1 MSNYPPGLDSAIDH
15 RFFDAVFQRRSRRFG
30 LGMEIDKG
38 PLEYKSQHKP
48 VPLSELEEAIIVWTG
63 LGIKNINLSDF
74 PPHVGLDLEMQ
85 FTSKT
90 IPALGDV
97 HRTELFYTN
106 DSGLYM
112 VKMHDK
118 LAHEFEGLEKMTR
131 SRRIDKI
138 LELFKESQIKL
149 HDGRADLPTQPPGIA
164 AHNLWNVN
172 KPGTTLFMPVTDLSA
187 CIINLYFFYMR
198 ADHRFNFLDELHGLK
213 HPGTSEWIKKG
224 FIDEGKK
231 MPLIE
236 AELRF
241 ANGYIA
247 EQAFMGQNMVLTLQ
261 TLGLGGWLFSGF
273 ASMFMLGG
281 TPFNKGLGFRFTTPD
296 IKGSTGN
303 PNPVAVGRDGLF
315 HSFCPPYYKNMNE
328 AVEAFNDLKWTNW
341 KSHPMPYR
349 NPEAVIKEIERPSKE
364 EIQIVKDICSYIYDT
379 YGRFPAFSDP
389 MFLRFMVQAHHL
401 DLDFYDKF
409 YPPGAYTESHK
420 NHFKLWHPEIKDPF
434 SGDNT
439 DQNNQEN

>member
-1 MSNYPPGLDSAIDH
+1 MSEYPEGLDHAINH
-15 RFFDAVFQRRSRRFG
+15 GFYDAVFQRRSRRFG
-30 LGMEIDKG
+30 LGMEIERG
-38 PLEYKSQHKP
+38 SLQYKSKHDP
-48 VPLSELEEAIIVWTG
+48 VPLSELEEAMLVWTG

-106 DSGLYM
+106 DEGLYM
-112 VKMHDK
+112 IKMHDRR
-118 LAHEFEGLEKMTR
+118 AEDFEGLEKMTR
-131 SRRIDKI
+131 YQRVDRI
-138 LELFKESQIKL
+138 LELFRESKIKL
-149 HDGRADLPTQPPGIA
+149 SDGRADLPSKPPGIA

-172 KPGTTLFMPVTDLSA
+172 KPGTTVFMPVTDLSA

-198 ADHRFNFLDELHGLK
+198 PDHRFNFVDELHRLRP
-213 HPGTSEWIKKG
+213 PGTAQWLEKG
-224 FIDEGKK
+224 FLDKSK
-231 MPLIE
+231 RMPLVE

-281 TPFNKGLGFRFTTPD
+281 TPFHRGLGFRFATPQIQGD
-296 IKGSTGN
+296 TGN
-303 PNPVAVGRDGLF
+303 PNPVAVGRDDLF
-315 HSFCPPYYKNMNE
+315 QAFCPPYYKDMGE
-328 AVEAFNDLKWTNW
+328 AVEAFNDMKWTNW
-341 KSHPMPYR
+341 ESHKLPYKD
-349 NPEAVIKEIERPSKE
+349 PAGVLAEVERPSKD
-364 EIQIVKDICSYIYDT
+364 EIQVVKDICNYVYDT

-401 DLDFYDKF
+401 DLDFYDKY
-409 YPPGAYTESHK
+409 YPPGAYTEAHK
-420 NHFKLWHPEIKDPF
+420 NHFARWHPDIPDPF
-434 SGDNT
+434 SGS
-439 DQNNQEN
+439 

>member
-1 MSNYPPGLDSAIDH
+1 MSEYPEGLDYAINH
-15 RFFDAVFQRRSRRFG
+15 GFYDAVFQRRSRRFG
-30 LGMEIDKG
+30 LGMEIERG
-38 PLEYKSQHKP
+38 PLQYKSKHDP
-48 VPLSELEEAIIVWTG
+48 VPLSELEEAMLVWTG

-106 DSGLYM
+106 DEGLYM
-112 VKMHDK
+112 IKMHDRR
-118 LAHEFEGLEKMTR
+118 AEDFEGLEKMTR
-131 SRRIDKI
+131 HQRVDRI
-138 LELFKESQIKL
+138 LELFRESKIKL
-149 HDGRADLPTQPPGIA
+149 SDGRADLPSKPPGIA

-172 KPGTTLFMPVTDLSA
+172 KPGTTVFMPVTDLSA

-198 ADHRFNFLDELHGLK
+198 PDHRFNFVDELHRLRP
-213 HPGTSEWIKKG
+213 PGTAQWLEKG
-224 FIDEGKK
+224 FLDKSK
-231 MPLIE
+231 RMPLVE

-281 TPFNKGLGFRFTTPD
+281 TPFHRGLGFRFATPQIQGD
-296 IKGSTGN
+296 TGN
-303 PNPVAVGRDGLF
+303 PNPVAVGRDDLF
-315 HSFCPPYYKNMNE
+315 QAFCPPYYKDMGE
-328 AVEAFNDLKWTNW
+328 AVEAFNDMKWTNW
-341 KSHPMPYR
+341 ESHKLPYKD
-349 NPEAVIKEIERPSKE
+349 PAAVLAEVERPSKD
-364 EIQIVKDICSYIYDT
+364 EIQVVKDICNYVYDT

-401 DLDFYDKF
+401 DLDFYDKY
-409 YPPGAYTESHK
+409 YPPGAYTEAHK
-420 NHFKLWHPEIKDPF
+420 NHLARWHPDIPDPF
-434 SGDNT
+434 SGS
-439 DQNNQEN
+439 

>member
-1 MSNYPPGLDSAIDH
+1 MSEYPEGLDLAVEHS
-15 RFFDAVFQRRSRRFG
+15 FYDAVFQRRSRRFG
-30 LGMEIDKG
+30 LGMEIEKG
-38 PLEYKSQHKP
+38 PLAYKSRHAP
-48 VPLSELEEAIIVWTG
+48 VPLSELEEAMLVWTG

-106 DSGLYM
+106 DEGLYM
-112 VKMHDK
+112 IKMHDK
-118 LAHEFEGLEKMTR
+118 RPEDFEGLEKM
-131 SRRIDKI
+131 SRRERTDRM
-138 LELFKESQIKL
+138 LELFRESRIRL
-149 HDGRADLPTQPPGIA
+149 SDGRADLPSKPPGIA

-172 KPGTTLFMPVTDLSA
+172 KPGTTVFMPVTDLSA

-198 ADHRFNFLDELHGLK
+198 PDHRFNFVDELHGLRP
-213 HPGTSEWIKKG
+213 PGTAGWLEKG
-224 FIDEGKK
+224 FLDASKR
-231 MPLIE
+231 MPLVE

-247 EQAFMGQNMVLTLQ
+247 EQAFMGQNMVLALQ

-281 TPFNKGLGFRFTTPD
+281 TPFNRGLGFRFATPQIRGD
-296 IKGSTGN
+296 AGN
-303 PNPVAVGRDGLF
+303 PNPVAVGRDDLF
-315 HSFCPPYYKNMNE
+315 QAFCPPYYKDMGE
-328 AVEAFNDLKWTNW
+328 AVEAFNDMKWTNW
-341 KSHPMPYR
+341 ESHKLPYKD
-349 NPEAVIKEIERPSKE
+349 PTGVLGEIERPGRD
-364 EIQIVKDICSYIYDT
+364 EIQVVKDICSYVYDT

-401 DLDFYDKF
+401 DLDFYDRY
-409 YPPGAYTESHK
+409 YPPGAYTEAHR
-420 NHFKLWHPEIKDPF
+420 NHFKNWHPDIPDPF
-434 SGDNT
+434 A
-439 DQNNQEN
+439 

>member
-1 MSNYPPGLDSAIDH
+1 MSKYPPGLDTAINH
-15 RFFDAVFQRRSRRFG
+15 NFFDAVFQRRSRRFG
-30 LGMEIDKG
+30 LGMEIEKG
-38 PLEYKSQHKP
+38 PLKYKSKHNH
-48 VPLSELEEAIIVWTG
+48 VGLSELEEAILVWTG

-106 DSGLYM
+106 DEGLYM
-112 VKMHDK
+112 IKMHDK
-118 LAHEFEGLEKMTR
+118 RPDDFEGLEKMTR
-131 SRRIDKI
+131 EHRIDRI
-138 LELFKESQIKL
+138 LELFRESKIKL
-149 HDGRADLPTQPPGIA
+149 EDGRGDLPSKPPGIA
-164 AHNLWNVN
+164 GHNLWNVN
-172 KPGTTLFMPVTDLSA
+172 KPGTTVFMPVTDLSA

-198 ADHRFNFLDELHGLK
+198 PDHRFNFVDELHGLRP
-213 HPGTSEWIKKG
+213 PGTAEWLKKG
-224 FIDEGKK
+224 FLDERKR
-231 MPLIE
+231 MPLVE

-281 TPFNKGLGFRFTTPD
+281 TPFNKGLGFRFISPE
-296 IKGSTGN
+296 IKGDIGN
-303 PNPVAVGRDGLF
+303 PNPVAVGRDDLF
-315 HSFCPPYYKNMNE
+315 RAFCPPYYKDMGE
-328 AVEAFNDLKWTNW
+328 AVEAFNDAKWTNW
-341 KSHPMPYR
+341 ESNKMPYKD
-349 NPEAVIKEIERPSKE
+349 PTGVLGEVERPSKD
-364 EIQIVKDICSYIYDT
+364 EIQVVKDICNYVYET

-401 DLDFYDKF
+401 DLDFYDHY
-409 YPPGAYTESHK
+409 YPPGAYTDSHK
-420 NHFKLWHPEIKDPF
+420 NHFKLWHPDIDDPF
-434 SGDNT
+434 AG
-439 DQNNQEN
+439 E

>member
-1 MSNYPPGLDSAIDH
+1 MSEYPEGLDRAVEHS
-15 RFFDAVFQRRSRRFG
+15 FYDAVFQRRSRRFG
-30 LGMEIDKG
+30 LGMEIEKG
-38 PLEYKSQHKP
+38 PLRYKSRHDP
-48 VPLSELEEAIIVWTG
+48 VPLSELEEAILVWTG

-106 DSGLYM
+106 DEGLYM
-112 VKMHDK
+112 IKMHDK
-118 LAHEFEGLEKMTR
+118 HPEDFEGLEKMTR
-131 SRRIDKI
+131 RERTDRI
-138 LELFKESQIKL
+138 LELFRESKIRL
-149 HDGRADLPTQPPGIA
+149 SDGRADLPSKPPGIA

-172 KPGTTLFMPVTDLSA
+172 KPGTTVFMPVTDLSA

-198 ADHRFNFLDELHGLK
+198 PDHRFNFVDELHGLRP
-213 HPGTSEWIKKG
+213 PGTAGWLEKG
-224 FIDEGKK
+224 FLDASKR
-231 MPLIE
+231 MPLVE

-247 EQAFMGQNMVLTLQ
+247 EQAFMGQNMVLALQ

-281 TPFNKGLGFRFTTPD
+281 TPFHRGLGFRFATPKIQGD
-296 IKGSTGN
+296 SGN
-303 PNPVAVGRDGLF
+303 PNPVAVGRDDLF
-315 HSFCPPYYKNMNE
+315 QAFCPPYYEDMGE
-328 AVEAFNDLKWTNW
+328 AVEAFNDMKWTNW
-341 KSHPMPYR
+341 ESHKLPYKD
-349 NPEAVIKEIERPSKE
+349 PTGVLGEIERPSRD
-364 EIQIVKDICSYIYDT
+364 EIQVVKDICNYVYDT

-401 DLDFYDKF
+401 DLDFYDKY
-409 YPPGAYTESHK
+409 YPPGAYTEAHR
-420 NHFKLWHPEIKDPF
+420 NHFRNWHPDIPDPF
-434 SGDNT
+434 AK
-439 DQNNQEN
+439 

>member
-1 MSNYPPGLDSAIDH
+1 MSEYPEGLDRAVEHS
-15 RFFDAVFQRRSRRFG
+15 FYDAVFQRRSRRFG
-30 LGMEIDKG
+30 LGMEIEKG
-38 PLEYKSQHKP
+38 PLRYKSRHDP
-48 VPLSELEEAIIVWTG
+48 VPLSELEEAILVWTG

-106 DSGLYM
+106 DEGLYM
-112 VKMHDK
+112 IKMHDK
-118 LAHEFEGLEKMTR
+118 RPEDFEGLEKMTR
-131 SRRIDKI
+131 RERTDRI
-138 LELFKESQIKL
+138 LELFRESKIRL
-149 HDGRADLPTQPPGIA
+149 SDGRADLPSKPPGIA

-172 KPGTTLFMPVTDLSA
+172 KPGTTVFMPVTDLSA

-198 ADHRFNFLDELHGLK
+198 PDHRFNFVDELHGLRP
-213 HPGTSEWIKKG
+213 PGTAEWLEKG
-224 FIDEGKK
+224 FLDASKR
-231 MPLIE
+231 MPLVE

-247 EQAFMGQNMVLTLQ
+247 EQAFMGQNMVLALQ

-281 TPFNKGLGFRFTTPD
+281 TPFHRGLGFRFATPKIQGD
-296 IKGSTGN
+296 SGN
-303 PNPVAVGRDGLF
+303 PNPVAVGRDDLF
-315 HSFCPPYYKNMNE
+315 QAFCPPYYRDMGE
-328 AVEAFNDLKWTNW
+328 AVEAFNDMKWTNW
-341 KSHPMPYR
+341 ESHKLPYKD
-349 NPEAVIKEIERPSKE
+349 PTGVLGEIERPSRD
-364 EIQIVKDICSYIYDT
+364 EIQVVKDICNYVYDT

-401 DLDFYDKF
+401 DLDFYDKY
-409 YPPGAYTESHK
+409 YPPGAYTEAHR
-420 NHFKLWHPEIKDPF
+420 NHFRNWHPDIPDPF
-434 SGDNT
+434 AK
-439 DQNNQEN
+439 

>member
-1 MSNYPPGLDSAIDH
+1 MSEYPEGLDHAINH
-15 RFFDAVFQRRSRRFG
+15 GFYDAVFQRRSRRFG
-30 LGMEIDKG
+30 LGMEIERG
-38 PLEYKSQHKP
+38 SLQYKSKHDP
-48 VPLSELEEAIIVWTG
+48 VPLSELEEAMLVWTG

-106 DSGLYM
+106 DEGLYM
-112 VKMHDK
+112 IKMHDRR
-118 LAHEFEGLEKMTR
+118 AEDFEGLEKMTR
-131 SRRIDKI
+131 YQRVDRI
-138 LELFKESQIKL
+138 LELFRESKIKL
-149 HDGRADLPTQPPGIA
+149 SDGRADLPSKPPGIA

-172 KPGTTLFMPVTDLSA
+172 KPGTTVFMPVTDLSA

-198 ADHRFNFLDELHGLK
+198 PDHRFNFVDELHRLRP
-213 HPGTSEWIKKG
+213 PGTAQWLEKG
-224 FIDEGKK
+224 FLDKSK
-231 MPLIE
+231 RMPLVE

-247 EQAFMGQNMVLTLQ
+247 EQAFMGQNMVLALQ

-281 TPFNKGLGFRFTTPD
+281 TPFHRGLGFRFATPKIQGD
-296 IKGSTGN
+296 TGN
-303 PNPVAVGRDGLF
+303 PNPVAVGRDDLF
-315 HSFCPPYYKNMNE
+315 QSFCPPYYKDMGE
-328 AVEAFNDLKWTNW
+328 AVEAFNDMKWTNW
-341 KSHPMPYR
+341 ESHKLPYKD
-349 NPEAVIKEIERPSKE
+349 PAGVLAEVERPSKD
-364 EIQIVKDICSYIYDT
+364 EIQVVKDICNYVYDT

-401 DLDFYDKF
+401 DLDFYDKY
-409 YPPGAYTESHK
+409 YPPGAYTEAHK
-420 NHFKLWHPEIKDPF
+420 NHFARWHPDIPDPF
-434 SGDNT
+434 SDG
-439 DQNNQEN
+439 

>member
-1 MSNYPPGLDSAIDH
+1 MNGYPPGLDSAIDH
-15 RFFDAVFQRRSRRFG
+15 KFFDAVFQRRSRRFG
-30 LGMEIDKG
+30 LGMEIEKG
-38 PLEYKSQHKP
+38 PLQYKSKHKP

-106 DSGLYM
+106 DEGLYM
-112 VKMHDK
+112 IKMHDQ
-118 LAHEFEGLEKMTR
+118 LAHDFEGLEKMTKIQR
-131 SRRIDKI
+131 VDRI
-138 LELFKESQIKL
+138 LQLFRESKIKL
-149 HDGRADLPTQPPGIA
+149 QDGRADLPNQPPGIA
-164 AHNLWNVN
+164 SHNLWNVN

-198 ADHRFNFLDELHGLK
+198 ADHRFNFVDELHGLRT
-213 HPGTSEWIKKG
+213 PGTSEFVESG

-281 TPFNKGLGFRFTTPD
+281 TPFNKGLGFRFITPD
-296 IKGSTGN
+296 IKVGTGN
-303 PNPVAVGRDGLF
+303 PNPVAVGRDDLF
-315 HSFCPPYYKNMNE
+315 HSFCPPYYKDMGE

-341 KSHPMPYR
+341 ESHPMPYK
-349 NPEAVIKEIERPSKE
+349 NPEAVIKDIERPSRK
-364 EIQIVKDICSYIYDT
+364 EIQAVKNICSYIYDT

-401 DLDFYDKF
+401 DLDFYNKF
-409 YPPGAYTESHK
+409 YPAGAYTESHK
-420 NHFKLWHPEIKDPF
+420 NHFKLWHPELKDPF
-434 SGDNT
+434 SG
-439 DQNNQEN
+439 E

>member
-1 MSNYPPGLDSAIDH
+1 MSEYPEGLDLAVEHS
-15 RFFDAVFQRRSRRFG
+15 FYDAVFQRRSRRFG
-30 LGMEIDKG
+30 LGMEIEKG
-38 PLEYKSQHKP
+38 PLAYKSRHAP
-48 VPLSELEEAIIVWTG
+48 VPLSELEEAMLVWTG

-106 DSGLYM
+106 DEGLYM
-112 VKMHDK
+112 IKMHDK
-118 LAHEFEGLEKMTR
+118 RPEDFEGLEKMTR
-131 SRRIDKI
+131 RERTDRM
-138 LELFKESQIKL
+138 LELFRESRIRL
-149 HDGRADLPTQPPGIA
+149 SDGRADLPSKPPGIA

-172 KPGTTLFMPVTDLSA
+172 KPGTTVFMPVTDLSA

-198 ADHRFNFLDELHGLK
+198 PDHRFNFVDELHGLRP
-213 HPGTSEWIKKG
+213 PGTAGWLEKG
-224 FIDEGKK
+224 FLDASKR
-231 MPLIE
+231 MPLVE

-247 EQAFMGQNMVLTLQ
+247 EQAFMGQNMVLALQ

-281 TPFNKGLGFRFTTPD
+281 TPFNRGLGFRFATPKIRD
-296 IKGSTGN
+296 DAGN
-303 PNPVAVGRDGLF
+303 PNPVAVGRDDLF
-315 HSFCPPYYKNMNE
+315 QAFCPPYYEDMGE
-328 AVEAFNDLKWTNW
+328 AVEAFNDMKWTNW
-341 KSHPMPYR
+341 ESHKLPYKD
-349 NPEAVIKEIERPSKE
+349 PTGVLGEIERPGRD
-364 EIQIVKDICSYIYDT
+364 EIQVVKDICNYVYDT

-401 DLDFYDKF
+401 DLDFYDRY
-409 YPPGAYTESHK
+409 YPPGAYTEAHR
-420 NHFKLWHPEIKDPF
+420 NHFKNWHPEIPDPF
-434 SGDNT
+434 S
-439 DQNNQEN
+439 

>member
-1 MSNYPPGLDSAIDH
+1 MSEYPEGLDLAVEHS
-15 RFFDAVFQRRSRRFG
+15 FYDAVFQRRSRRFG
-30 LGMEIDKG
+30 LGMEIEKG
-38 PLEYKSQHKP
+38 PLAYKSRHAP
-48 VPLSELEEAIIVWTG
+48 VPLSELEEAMLVWTG

-106 DSGLYM
+106 DEGLYM
-112 VKMHDK
+112 IKMHDK
-118 LAHEFEGLEKMTR
+118 RPEDFEGLEKM
-131 SRRIDKI
+131 SRRERTDRM
-138 LELFKESQIKL
+138 LELFRESRIRL
-149 HDGRADLPTQPPGIA
+149 SDGRADLPSKPPGIA

-172 KPGTTLFMPVTDLSA
+172 KPGTTVFMPVTDLSA

-198 ADHRFNFLDELHGLK
+198 PDHRFNFVDELHGLRP
-213 HPGTSEWIKKG
+213 PGTAGWLEKG
-224 FIDEGKK
+224 FLDASKR
-231 MPLIE
+231 MPLVE

-247 EQAFMGQNMVLTLQ
+247 EQAFMGQNMVLALQ

-281 TPFNKGLGFRFTTPD
+281 TPFNKGLGFRFATPQIRGD
-296 IKGSTGN
+296 AGN
-303 PNPVAVGRDGLF
+303 PNPVAVGRDDLF
-315 HSFCPPYYKNMNE
+315 QAFCPPYYKDMGE
-328 AVEAFNDLKWTNW
+328 AVEAFNDMKWTNW
-341 KSHPMPYR
+341 ESHKLPYKD
-349 NPEAVIKEIERPSKE
+349 PTGVLGEIERPGRD
-364 EIQIVKDICSYIYDT
+364 EIQVVKDICSYVYDT

-401 DLDFYDKF
+401 DLDFYDRY
-409 YPPGAYTESHK
+409 YPPGAYTEAHR
-420 NHFKLWHPEIKDPF
+420 NHFKNWHPDIPDPF
-434 SGDNT
+434 A
-439 DQNNQEN
+439 

>member
-1 MSNYPPGLDSAIDH
+1 MSEYPEGLDRAVEHS
-15 RFFDAVFQRRSRRFG
+15 FYDAVFQRRSRRFG
-30 LGMEIDKG
+30 LGMEIEKG
-38 PLEYKSQHKP
+38 PLRYKSRHDP
-48 VPLSELEEAIIVWTG
+48 VPLSELEEAILVWTG

-106 DSGLYM
+106 DEGLYM
-112 VKMHDK
+112 IKMHDK
-118 LAHEFEGLEKMTR
+118 RPEDFEGLEKMTR
-131 SRRIDKI
+131 RERTDRI
-138 LELFKESQIKL
+138 LELFRESKIRL
-149 HDGRADLPTQPPGIA
+149 SDGRADLPSKPPGIA

-172 KPGTTLFMPVTDLSA
+172 KPGTTVFMPVTDLSA

-198 ADHRFNFLDELHGLK
+198 PDHRFNFVDELHGLRP
-213 HPGTSEWIKKG
+213 PGTAGWLEKG
-224 FIDEGKK
+224 FLDASKR
-231 MPLIE
+231 MPLVE

-247 EQAFMGQNMVLTLQ
+247 EQAFMGQNMVLALQ

-281 TPFNKGLGFRFTTPD
+281 TPFHRGLGFRFATPKIQGD
-296 IKGSTGN
+296 SGN
-303 PNPVAVGRDGLF
+303 PNPVAVGRDDLF
-315 HSFCPPYYKNMNE
+315 QAFCPPYYGDMGE
-328 AVEAFNDLKWTNW
+328 AVEAFNDMKWTNW
-341 KSHPMPYR
+341 ESHKLPYKD
-349 NPEAVIKEIERPSKE
+349 PAGVLGEIERPSRD
-364 EIQIVKDICSYIYDT
+364 EIQVVKDICNYVYDT

-401 DLDFYDKF
+401 DLDFYDKY
-409 YPPGAYTESHK
+409 YPPGAYTEAHR
-420 NHFKLWHPEIKDPF
+420 NHFRNWHPDIPDPF
-434 SGDNT
+434 AK
-439 DQNNQEN
+439 

>member
-1 MSNYPPGLDSAIDH
+1 MSEYPEGLDRAVEHS
-15 RFFDAVFQRRSRRFG
+15 FYDAVFQRRSRRFG
-30 LGMEIDKG
+30 LGMEIEKG
-38 PLEYKSQHKP
+38 PLRYKSRHDP
-48 VPLSELEEAIIVWTG
+48 VALSELEEAILVWTG

-106 DSGLYM
+106 DEGLYM
-112 VKMHDK
+112 IKMHDK
-118 LAHEFEGLEKMTR
+118 RPEDFEGLEKMTR
-131 SRRIDKI
+131 RERTDRI
-138 LELFKESQIKL
+138 LELFRESKIRL
-149 HDGRADLPTQPPGIA
+149 SDGRADLPSKPPGIA

-172 KPGTTLFMPVTDLSA
+172 KPGTSVFMPVTDLSA

-198 ADHRFNFLDELHGLK
+198 PDHRFNFVDELHGLRP
-213 HPGTSEWIKKG
+213 PGTAGWLEKG
-224 FIDEGKK
+224 FLDASKR
-231 MPLIE
+231 MPLVE

-247 EQAFMGQNMVLTLQ
+247 EQAFMGQNMVLALQ

-281 TPFNKGLGFRFTTPD
+281 TPFHRGLGFRFATPKIQGD
-296 IKGSTGN
+296 SGN
-303 PNPVAVGRDGLF
+303 PNPVAVGRDDLF
-315 HSFCPPYYKNMNE
+315 QAFCPPYYRDMGE
-328 AVEAFNDLKWTNW
+328 AVEAFNDMKWTNW
-341 KSHPMPYR
+341 ESHKLPYKD
-349 NPEAVIKEIERPSKE
+349 PTGVLGEIERPSRD
-364 EIQIVKDICSYIYDT
+364 EIQVVKDICNYVYDT

-401 DLDFYDKF
+401 DLDFYDKY
-409 YPPGAYTESHK
+409 YPPGAYTEAHR
-420 NHFKLWHPEIKDPF
+420 NHFRNWHPDIPDPF
-434 SGDNT
+434 AK
-439 DQNNQEN
+439 

>member
-1 MSNYPPGLDSAIDH
+1 MNEYPKGLDQSIDH
-15 RFFDAVFQRRSRRFG
+15 SFFDAVFQRRSRRFG
-30 LGMEIDKG
+30 LGMEIEKG
-38 PLEYKSQHKP
+38 PLKYTSRHDP
-48 VPLSELEEAIIVWTG
+48 IPLSELEEAILVWTG

-106 DSGLYM
+106 DEGLYM
-112 VKMHDK
+112 IKMHDMRPDD
-118 LAHEFEGLEKMTR
+118 FEGLEKMTR
-131 SRRIDKI
+131 HQRVDRI
-138 LELFKESQIKL
+138 LELFRQSKIKL
-149 HDGRADLPTQPPGIA
+149 SDGRADLPSRPPGIA

-172 KPGTTLFMPVTDLSA
+172 KPGTTVFMPVTDLSA

-198 ADHRFNFLDELHGLK
+198 PDHRFNFVDELHGLRP
-213 HPGTSEWIKKG
+213 PGTAGWLEKG
-224 FIDEGKK
+224 FLDVSKR
-231 MPLIE
+231 MPLVE

-247 EQAFMGQNMVLTLQ
+247 EQAFMGQNMVLALQ

-281 TPFNKGLGFRFTTPD
+281 TPFNRGLGFRFATPQ
-296 IKGSTGN
+296 IKGDTGN
-303 PNPVAVGRDGLF
+303 PNPVAVGRDDLF
-315 HSFCPPYYKNMNE
+315 QAFCPPYYKDMGE
-328 AVEAFNDLKWTNW
+328 AVEAFNDMKWTNW
-341 KSHPMPYR
+341 ESHKLPYKD
-349 NPEAVIKEIERPSKE
+349 PTGVLAEIERPSRD
-364 EIQIVKDICSYIYDT
+364 EIQVVKDICNYVYDT

-401 DLDFYDKF
+401 DLDFYDKY
-409 YPPGAYTESHK
+409 YPPGAYTEKHK
-420 NHFKLWHPEIKDPF
+420 NHFANWHPDIADPF
-434 SGDNT
+434 SGK
-439 DQNNQEN
+439 

>member
-1 MSNYPPGLDSAIDH
+1 MSKYPPGLDAAIDH
-15 RFFDAVFQRRSRRFG
+15 KLFDAIYQRRSRRFG
-30 LGMEIDKG
+30 LGMEIEKG
-38 PLEYKSQHKP
+38 PLQYKSIHAP
-48 VPLSELEEAIIVWTG
+48 VPLSELEEAILVWNG

-74 PPHVGLDLEMQ
+74 PPHVGLDLELQ

-106 DSGLYM
+106 DDGLYM
-112 VKMHDK
+112 IKMHDK
-118 LAHEFEGLEKMTR
+118 LAEDFQGLEKMTR
-131 SRRIDKI
+131 TQRIDAI
-138 LELFKESQIKL
+138 LELFRESKIKL
-149 HDGRADLPTQPPGIA
+149 QDGRADLPSQPPGIA

-198 ADHRFNFLDELHGLK
+198 ADHRFNFVDELHGLR
-213 HPGTSEWIKKG
+213 HPGTSEWVKSG
-224 FIDEGKK
+224 FIDEGKR
-231 MPLIE
+231 MPLVE

-247 EQAFMGQNMVLTLQ
+247 EQAFMGQNMALTLQ

-281 TPFNKGLGFRFTTPD
+281 TPFNKGLGFRFITPETKGD
-296 IKGSTGN
+296 IGN
-303 PNPVAVGRDGLF
+303 PNPVAVGRDDLF
-315 HSFCPPYYKNMNE
+315 HSFCPPYYKDMGE
-328 AVEAFNDLKWTNW
+328 AVEAFNDMKWSNW
-341 KSHPMPYR
+341 SSHPMPYK
-349 NPEAVIKEIERPSKE
+349 NPEAVTAEIERPSKE
-364 EIQIVKDICSYIYDT
+364 EVQVVKDICNYVHDT

-401 DLDFYDKF
+401 DLDFYDKY

-420 NHFKLWHPEIKDPF
+420 NHFKLWHPDIEDPF
-434 SGDNT
+434 GDK
-439 DQNNQEN
+439 

>member
-1 MSNYPPGLDSAIDH
+1 MGEYPEGLDLAVEHS
-15 RFFDAVFQRRSRRFG
+15 FYDAVFQRRSRRFG
-30 LGMEIDKG
+30 LGMEIEKG
-38 PLEYKSQHKP
+38 PLAYKSRHAP
-48 VPLSELEEAIIVWTG
+48 VPLSELEEAILVWTG

-106 DSGLYM
+106 DEGLYM
-112 VKMHDK
+112 IKMHDK
-118 LAHEFEGLEKMTR
+118 RPEDFEGLEKMTR
-131 SRRIDKI
+131 RERIDRI
-138 LELFKESQIKL
+138 LELFRESRIRL
-149 HDGRADLPTQPPGIA
+149 SDGRADLPSRPPGIA

-172 KPGTTLFMPVTDLSA
+172 KPGTTVFMPVTDLSA

-198 ADHRFNFLDELHGLK
+198 PDHRFNFVDELHGLRP
-213 HPGTSEWIKKG
+213 PGTAGWLEKG
-224 FIDEGKK
+224 FLDASKR
-231 MPLIE
+231 MPLVE

-247 EQAFMGQNMVLTLQ
+247 EQAFMGQNMVLALQ

-281 TPFNKGLGFRFTTPD
+281 TPFNRGLGFRFATPKIRGD
-296 IKGSTGN
+296 AGN
-303 PNPVAVGRDGLF
+303 PNPVAVGRDDLF
-315 HSFCPPYYKNMNE
+315 HAFCPPYYKDMGE
-328 AVEAFNDLKWTNW
+328 AVEAFNDMKWTNW
-341 KSHPMPYR
+341 ESHKLPYKD
-349 NPEAVIKEIERPSKE
+349 PTGVLGEIERPGRD
-364 EIQIVKDICSYIYDT
+364 EIQVVKDICNYVYDT

-401 DLDFYDKF
+401 DLDFYDRY
-409 YPPGAYTESHK
+409 YPPGAYTEAHR
-420 NHFKLWHPEIKDPF
+420 NHFRNWHPEIPDPF
-434 SGDNT
+434 A
-439 DQNNQEN
+439 